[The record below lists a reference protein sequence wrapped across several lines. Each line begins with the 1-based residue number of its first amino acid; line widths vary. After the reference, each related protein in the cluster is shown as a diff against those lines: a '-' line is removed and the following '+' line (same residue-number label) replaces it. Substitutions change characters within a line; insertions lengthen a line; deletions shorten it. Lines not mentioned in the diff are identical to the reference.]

1 MNMQHKSVDVQFKT
15 EEKSDDG
22 KMRFDGY
29 LSVFGNVDSYGDIV
43 ERGAFAKSL
52 ESIAESGRVLPV
64 LENHGGWKMG
74 APDVTPI
81 GYFESLKEDQHGL
94 HVSGVLYN
102 TTRGKDVYTI
112 IKESPKG
119 FMGMSIGYSIIKSR
133 NATRDEYSKSGV
145 LQYLEELELHE
156 GSIVTFPANAEA
168 RVEDV
173 KTSVMML
180 RTFERALREG
190 GFNAKDAKT
199 IVSIFKKCGV
209 YSLPEK
215 SLLPPETPSDETF
228 DVSKLLE
235 TFKSS
240 REEESAI
247 RKSFQDT
254 IEALKNGV

>member
-1 MNMQHKSVDVQFKT
+1 MGMQHKSVDVQFKT
-15 EEKSDDG
+15 EEKPDG
-22 KMRFDGY
+22 KMRFGGY

-52 ESIAESGRVLPV
+52 ESIAESGRVLPI
-64 LENHGGWKMG
+64 LENHGGWKTG
-74 APDVTPI
+74 AQDVTPI

-102 TTRGKDVYTI
+102 TTRGRDVYTI
-112 IKESPKG
+112 LKESPKG
-119 FMGMSIGYSIIKSR
+119 SMGMSIGYRVIRSR
-133 NATRDEYSKSGV
+133 NATRDEYAKSGV
-145 LQYLEELELHE
+145 MQYLEELELHE
-156 GSIVTFPANAEA
+156 GSIVTFPANKEA

-173 KTSVMML
+173 KSDVMML
-180 RTFERALREG
+180 RTFERALKEG

-215 SLLPPETPSDETF
+215 SLLPPETPSDEMF

-240 REEESAI
+240 LEEESVI